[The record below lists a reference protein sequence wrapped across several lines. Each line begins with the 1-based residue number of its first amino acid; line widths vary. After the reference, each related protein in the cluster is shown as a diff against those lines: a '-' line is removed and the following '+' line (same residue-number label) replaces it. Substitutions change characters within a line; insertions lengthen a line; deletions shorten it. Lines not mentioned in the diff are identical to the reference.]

1 MSNKYFQKALSDF
14 TYNAASGG
22 AIRHL
27 TDVGYTVKQIM
38 EELAFPT
45 PYERVQKGVWER
57 LIETGIILTK
67 EPGSGPGD
75 VKKITYIQDHD
86 QFGKVSFRRVEEA
99 QEEGDI
105 ICWKESHMGTGK
117 SGFETLSA
125 LLGDERQKNGEASS
139 YMTCDFG
146 DTAQRDPERF
156 RAMMQVL
163 EGRQREYL
171 VGLPWTKE
179 RIYHRLDMRMTEIL
193 LRLCETEEYRG
204 DLFFMETG
212 DKIIIG

>member
-1 MSNKYFQKALSDF
+1 
-14 TYNAASGG
+14 
-22 AIRHL
+22 
-27 TDVGYTVKQIM
+27 
-38 EELAFPT
+38 
-45 PYERVQKGVWER
+45 
-57 LIETGIILTK
+57 
-67 EPGSGPGD
+67 
-75 VKKITYIQDHD
+75 
-86 QFGKVSFRRVEEA
+86 
-99 QEEGDI
+99 
-105 ICWKESHMGTGK
+105 MGTGK